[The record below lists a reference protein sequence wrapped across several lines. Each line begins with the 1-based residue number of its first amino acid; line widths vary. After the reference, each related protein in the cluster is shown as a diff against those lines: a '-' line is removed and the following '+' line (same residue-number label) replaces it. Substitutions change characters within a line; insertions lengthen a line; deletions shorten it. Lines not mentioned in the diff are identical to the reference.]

1 MGILSSLGL
10 WPGPRAP
17 LDDRLRQAIDR
28 AIEAVDPLLKTV
40 SGHERELAPA
50 VGHALGYC
58 ETLAAEIPG
67 PIDISAH
74 AFSADPLVHAL
85 FATSGDIAEMLARS
99 RELRQFLDD
108 PARCDGDEFFGLLGM
123 RRGEKRVLGASLNGD
138 SVQND
143 VLQRLLYF
151 ADHTLG
157 ELGRDGATTRQR
169 FEDAAFDGLVQ
180 GFADTVVELRR
191 QRQEASTAWRLAQ
204 AGGGDNIQRLQELE
218 ERQRQATKA
227 LAPKSLLG
235 AFVEWLGAPERRLYL
250 KPTEATVDRMGVMA
264 DREAVDAGFRSLR
277 LSELVGRDRRH
288 WIVLVVRI
296 SCAEAREAVRQQ
308 QEGNRYLVI

>member
-10 WPGPRAP
+10 WPGRRAP

-40 SGHERELAPA
+40 SGHERELASA

-58 ETLAAEIPG
+58 ERLAAEIPG
-67 PIDISAH
+67 PVDISAH

-99 RELRQFLDD
+99 RELRQFLGD
-108 PARCDGDEFFGLLGM
+108 PARCDGGEIFGLLGM
-123 RRGEKRVLGASLNGD
+123 RHGEKRVMGAVLNGD

-157 ELGRDGATTRQR
+157 ELGRDCATTRQR
-169 FEDAAFDGLVQ
+169 FEQAAFDGLVQ
-180 GFADTVVELRR
+180 GFADTVAGLRR
-191 QRQEASTAWRLAQ
+191 ERQGARAAWRMEQ
-204 AGGGDNIQRLQELE
+204 AGGGDRAQRLQELE
-218 ERQRQATKA
+218 ERQRELTKA
-227 LAPKSLLG
+227 LAPKSVLG
-235 AFVEWLGAPERRLYL
+235 AFVEWLGAPERRLFL
-250 KPTEATVDRMGVMA
+250 KPTEATVDRGGVMA
-264 DREAVDAGFRSLR
+264 KPEAADAGFSTLR
-277 LSELVGRDRRH
+277 LPELVGRDRRH

-296 SCAEAREAVRQQ
+296 SGAEAREAVRR
-308 QEGNRYLVI
+308 QEEGHRYLMI

>member
-17 LDDRLRQAIDR
+17 LDGRLRQAIDR

-40 SGHERELAPA
+40 SGHERDLAPA

-67 PIDISAH
+67 PVDISAH
-74 AFSADPLVHAL
+74 AFSADPLVHAM
-85 FATSGDIAEMLARS
+85 FATAGDIADMLARS
-99 RELRQFLDD
+99 RELRQFLDA
-108 PARCDGDEFFGLLGM
+108 PARGDGDELFGLLGM
-123 RRGEKRVLGASLNGD
+123 RRGEKRVMGAALNGD

-157 ELGRDGATTRQR
+157 ELGHDCATTRQR

-180 GFADTVVELRR
+180 SFAATVTELRR
-191 QRQEASTAWRLAQ
+191 QRQEANTAWRMEQ
-204 AGGGDNIQRLQELE
+204 AGGRALARRLQELE
-218 ERQRQATKA
+218 ERQREASKA
-227 LAPKSLLG
+227 LAPNSLLA
-235 AFVEWLGAPERRLYL
+235 AFVEWLRTPERRLYL
-250 KPTEATVDRMGVMA
+250 KPNEATVDRRGVMA
-264 DREAVDAGFRSLR
+264 NPAADDEGFRTLR
-277 LSELVGRDRRH
+277 LPELVGRDRRH
-288 WIVLVVRI
+288 WIVVVARI
-296 SCAEAREAVRQQ
+296 SRREALEAVRR
-308 QEGNRYLVI
+308 QEQGNRYLMI